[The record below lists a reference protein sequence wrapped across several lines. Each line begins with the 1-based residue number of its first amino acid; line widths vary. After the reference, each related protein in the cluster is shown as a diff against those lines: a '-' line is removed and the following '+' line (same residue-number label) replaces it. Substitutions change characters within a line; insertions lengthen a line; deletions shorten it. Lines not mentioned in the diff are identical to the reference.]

1 MLYLPA
7 LRVGIWDQGTP
18 KRVAEMGG
26 FLGGVV
32 QAFWDFWDFWGK
44 KLDVQGGLYV
54 QFGSSDW
61 TRTSN
66 LEVNSFL
73 LHH

>member
-1 MLYLPA
+1 M
-7 LRVGIWDQGTP
+7 
-18 KRVAEMGG
+18 
-26 FLGGVV
+26 
-32 QAFWDFWDFWGK
+32 QAFWDFWDFLGK